1 MLKKELMRHANFIV
15 EAQSRWLL
23 LLLLLH
29 PNRAD
34 LASLWPVYQSFTKC
48 VRVNNS
54 PDGSWQDT
62 R

>member
-1 MLKKELMRHANFIV
+1 MLKKELMRHADFIV
-15 EAQSRWLL
+15 EVQSRWLL

>member
-1 MLKKELMRHANFIV
+1 MRHADVIV
-15 EAQSRWLL
+15 EARSRW
-23 LLLLLH
+23 LLLLH

>member
-1 MLKKELMRHANFIV
+1 MRHADFIV
-15 EAQSRWLL
+15 AEWSRW

-29 PNRAD
+29 PNRA
-34 LASLWPVYQSFTKC
+34 VYQSFNKC